1 MSEPCLEFSP
11 QTGPRVDI
19 GNGCA
24 EMPIGYRVPRHTGA
38 AINTEGDTMMQYCL
52 LMHYQEGGE
61 IGLTGSGL
69 RKRASNFMPP
79 GEHFGVAR
87 RLGCDHPRIA
97 CCNNRI
103 AVR

>member
-1 MSEPCLEFSP
+1 MS
-11 QTGPRVDI
+11 
-19 GNGCA
+19 
-24 EMPIGYRVPRHTGA
+24 IGYRVTRHTGA
-38 AINTEGDTMMQYCL
+38 TINTEGDIMMQYCR

-69 RKRASNFMPP
+69 PKRASNIMPP
-79 GEHFGVAR
+79 GDHLGVAR

-97 CCNNRI
+97 RCNNRI